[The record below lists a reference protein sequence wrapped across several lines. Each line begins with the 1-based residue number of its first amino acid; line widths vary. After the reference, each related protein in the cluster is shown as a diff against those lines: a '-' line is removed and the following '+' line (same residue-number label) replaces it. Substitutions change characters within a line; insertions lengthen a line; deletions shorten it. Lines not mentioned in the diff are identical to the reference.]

1 MKQKKYEISSIN
13 GDVIASCL
21 SLTDACIFIKAQ
33 FETYY
38 RDGDLKL
45 TISVMND
52 EEEKKNDRLKELE

>member
-1 MKQKKYEISSIN
+1 MKQKKYEIRSIN
-13 GDVIASCL
+13 DDIIATHL

-45 TISVMND
+45 IISVMGEV
-52 EEEKKNDRLKELE
+52 EEE